1 MRSAILIAT
10 FFIVEMVST
19 DGTVIF
25 DLTKCVK
32 EFVTDL
38 ARKSHREIVSLN
50 LSAAASFSQI
60 IHEHKTPLTIE
71 VRNITYGRK
80 VQSKMSD
87 KSTNYSTSFMNRDYI
102 KPQQRLYRGDVLR
115 RIAAIWKLERVF
127 QSEFSLGITTK
138 PPKVYTG
145 SQELEY
151 RFDLNDT
158 LMLERVGSTHLI
170 RNKTFTVQPRK
181 ITEVTLTVRQE
192 TKIRSF
198 GARVVLKGYFGVR
211 IRPRGDEPSSW
222 IFCITQ
228 VPCAHLK
235 KTGDDEVTF
244 QVKGTFEE
252 QYPVSKITLTTHDLM
267 ESEEEIEVP
276 PIFLPKERVL

>member
-10 FFIVEMVST
+10 FFIVGMVST
-19 DGTVIF
+19 DATVIF

-38 ARKSHREIVSLN
+38 AKKSHREIVSLN

-60 IHEHKTPLTIE
+60 IHEHKTPLRIE
-71 VRNITYGRK
+71 VRNIIYGRK
-80 VQSKMSD
+80 AQSKISE
-87 KSTNYSTSFMNRDYI
+87 KSTNYSTYFTNKDYT
-102 KPQQRLYRGDVLR
+102 KPQQRHYRGDVPR
-115 RIAAIWKLERVF
+115 RIVAIWKLKRVF
-127 QSEFSLGITTK
+127 QSEFSLGIATK
-138 PPKVYTG
+138 PPKAYTG
-145 SQELEY
+145 SEEQEY

-181 ITEVTLTVRQE
+181 TTKVTLTVREE

-198 GARVVLKGYFGVR
+198 RASIVLKGYFGVK

-228 VPCAHLK
+228 VPCEHLK
-235 KTGDDEVTF
+235 KTGDDEMTF

-252 QYPVSKITLTTHDLM
+252 IYPVSKITLTTHDLM

-276 PIFLPKERVL
+276 PIHLFKG